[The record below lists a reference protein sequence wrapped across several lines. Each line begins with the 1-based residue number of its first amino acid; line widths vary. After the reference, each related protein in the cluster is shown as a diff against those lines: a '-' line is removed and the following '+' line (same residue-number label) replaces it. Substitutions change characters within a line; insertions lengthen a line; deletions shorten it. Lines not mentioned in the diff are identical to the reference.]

1 MEDFVKYQ
9 KIPRFSREIKITE
22 KIDGTNAQ
30 ILIQLLND
38 KTSIIESF
46 KEREWPLIK
55 EGRFLFGITPGSRN
69 RWITIKKD
77 NYGFA
82 KWVFENQ
89 EDLFNLGP
97 GRHFGE
103 WWGQGIQRKYSLDEK
118 RFSLFNVERW
128 NPFNCPKCC
137 HIVPVLHNGE
147 FTTFNIDSALR
158 ILRLNG
164 SYASP
169 NFMDPEGIVIFHS
182 ASGTLF
188 KKTIKNDE
196 KPKSQGEKDV

>member
-1 MEDFVKYQ
+1 MEDFVKFP
-9 KIPRFSREIKITE
+9 KISRLSRDIVISE
-22 KIDGTNAQ
+22 KIDGTNAK

-46 KEREWPLIK
+46 KKREWPLIK

-103 WWGQGIQRKYSLDEK
+103 WWGQGIQRKYDLDEK
-118 RFSLFNVERW
+118 RFSLFNTDKW
-128 NPFNCPKCC
+128 NFGNSPLCC
-137 HIVPVLHNGE
+137 HVVPVLYEGPFETGKIYNVLE
-147 FTTFNIDSALR
+147 DLKE
-158 ILRLNG
+158 LV
-164 SYASP
+164 SYAAEE
-169 NFMDPEGIVIFHS
+169 FMDPEGIIIFHS

-196 KPKSQGEKDV
+196 KLKSQGEKDV